1 MPQDLGL
8 QLRTQPGRADGLA
21 EEVNSEGGFAQV
33 LQTIRALAR
42 DVLGHVNSF
51 AGRESSEQE

>member
-8 QLRTQPGRADGLA
+8 QLGIQPSRADGLA
-21 EEVNSEGGFAQV
+21 KEVNSEGGFAEV

-42 DVLGHVNSF
+42 DVFGHVSSF